1 MDEARLASPSEDP
14 ERSDDL
20 ARSLVVALACV
31 LGVLAAA
38 LLSASMS
45 IFMPE
50 LIEKYGIP
58 LEDVGLFF
66 VGRGIVAAA
75 VILPIAFLADRFGYS
90 LLLATVLGA
99 ASICVLIAESTTSL
113 NLAITTHVFASM
125 LGVAAISVAVVL
137 VFNSVSKQWRSTSL
151 GVLLAAPYAAFL
163 LAALLYKWEISRE
176 SIAIGSAI
184 GAAACAVIIALLR
197 ETPPRHLRR
206 LRPNLFAG
214 GVIWLLAAAA
224 LFASLVGALKAWTST
239 DVYRFDETFAEAVRS
254 QTWVL
259 ALPSLGAVSGMLV
272 GGIAADLLGRRSG
285 RPDLRI
291 SIFAAIVAAIAG
303 TATTLF
309 DQPELF
315 FASISVLAF
324 GKSVAFVLTH
334 SSAQRLA
341 NRHFA
346 AATAAVVS
354 VAGTMGLA
362 VGISVASSLFAAF
375 DGARTPAQALDST
388 LIWTSVAGFVA
399 AILFFLAWRKE
410 TSEQVSIDARQP
422 IPSGR
427 HSVYVR
433 QYNEVGVAEHVK
445 NGFSWPAFFFGP
457 IWALTKGLMLRA
469 AVIFL
474 INIALFV
481 FFFSGEI
488 IYFLTGDVRGHI
500 HLTPVAV
507 VANVLWF
514 VWVGARGN
522 SWRRR
527 LLIRRGYE
535 EHIEEQ

>member
-1 MDEARLASPSEDP
+1 MDELQSGSLSDDP

-31 LGVLAAA
+31 LGVLTTA

-45 IFMPE
+45 MFIPE
-50 LIEKYGIP
+50 LIEKYGIQ
-58 LEDVGLFF
+58 LEDVGSFF
-66 VGRGIVAAA
+66 VGRGVFAAA

-99 ASICVLIAESTTSL
+99 VSICVLIAENTSWL
-113 NLAITTHVFASM
+113 NLAITTHVIASM
-125 LGVAAISVAVVL
+125 LGVAAVPVAVVL
-137 VFNSVSKQWRSTSL
+137 VFNSVKTHWRSTSL
-151 GVLLAAPYAAFL
+151 GVLLAVPYAAFS
-163 LAALLYKWEISRE
+163 LAALLSKWEISRE
-176 SIAIGSAI
+176 SIAIGCAI

-197 ETPPRHLRR
+197 DTPPGHLHR
-206 LRPNLFAG
+206 LRPNLFDG
-214 GVIWLLAAAA
+214 RVVWLLAAAA
-224 LFASLVGALKAWTST
+224 LFASLVGALAAWTST
-239 DVYRFDETFAEAVRS
+239 RVYLFDETFAEAVRS

-259 ALPSLGAVSGMLV
+259 TLPSLAAMSGMLL

-291 SIFAAIVAAIAG
+291 SIFAVIVAAIAG
-303 TATTLF
+303 IATTIF

-315 FASISVLAF
+315 YASIAVVAF
-324 GKSVAFVLTH
+324 GASVAFVLTH

-341 NRHFA
+341 NCHFA
-346 AATAAVVS
+346 AAAAAVVS
-354 VAGTMGLA
+354 VAWTIGLA
-362 VGISVASSLFAAF
+362 VGMGVASSLFAAF

-433 QYNEVGVAEHVK
+433 RYNEVGVAEHVK

-488 IYFLTGDVRGHI
+488 IYFLTGDVRGYI